1 MSNITFLK
9 AISDETRL
17 RIIELLIDGERC
29 VCEIVPKLDVKQSTT
44 SIHLNKLEE
53 AEIIK
58 SRRDG
63 KKVFY
68 RIIDE
73 RVIKVLKILNKGQ

>member
-1 MSNITFLK
+1 MSDINFLK

-17 RIIELLIDGERC
+17 KIIELLLSGERC

-44 SIHLNKLEE
+44 SIHLNKLER
-53 AEIIK
+53 AGIIK

-68 RIIDE
+68 CIIDK
-73 RVIKVLKILNKGQ
+73 RVISVLKVLGKH